1 MSQFLG
7 LSQQK
12 FGFKEENSNIRQDYI
27 SDKDLNDRERTS
39 FIREA
44 KLDMQSQI
52 QAATQKIDPRS
63 LSPLHVY
70 LSVSGLIESGECGS
84 EDSLNVKFDII
95 SGRDWTILE
104 VNLTRLYK
112 KLQIVLFNE

>member
-1 MSQFLG
+1 MSHSFG
-7 LSQQK
+7 FSQQK
-12 FGFKEENSNIRQDYI
+12 FGFNDNPNNRQEE
-27 SDKDLNDRERTS
+27 KDINDRERERAS

-44 KLDMQSQI
+44 KLDIQSQI

-70 LSVSGLIESGECGS
+70 LSVSGVIESGECGG
-84 EDSLNVKFDII
+84 EDFLNVKFDIV

-104 VNLTRLYK
+104 VKR
-112 KLQIVLFNE
+112 

>member
-1 MSQFLG
+1 MSHSFG

-12 FGFKEENSNIRQDYI
+12 FGFKEDNSNIRQDYT
-27 SDKDLNDRERTS
+27 SDKEFNDRERTS

-44 KLDMQSQI
+44 KIDMQSQI

-70 LSVSGLIESGECGS
+70 LSVSGLIESGECGG

-104 VNLTRLYK
+104 VN
-112 KLQIVLFNE
+112 FS